1 MRRTAPIIITALA
14 LLCCAISTALAVEC
28 VSYYDLRDMKGPA
41 TVHVIAKSDVPSRTD
56 RGAWTDSTRWEWLI
70 QEEED
75 QYFGIY
81 VYTDM
86 NQYRALPPD
95 KQVLIRNHI
104 ECDLTITIDG
114 EGHKTIGDFKEYH
127 APIWT
132 IEVVGVVVDIILMF
146 LVMVL
151 FAVIIYTIISKADV
165 SGKSRTP
172 ARRTGIPLWMALLGT
187 WEEVSRKRK
196 RRDRERRDR

>member
-1 MRRTAPIIITALA
+1 MRRTVIIMATTLM
-14 LLCCAISTALAVEC
+14 LLFCAFHTTLAVEY
-28 VSYYDLRDMKGPA
+28 VSYYDLRDMKEPA
-41 TVHVIAKSDVPSRTD
+41 TVHVIAKTDIPSHTD
-56 RGAWTDSTRWEWLI
+56 RGAWTDSTRWEWLV
-70 QEEED
+70 QEKED

-127 APIWT
+127 APIWS
-132 IEVVGVVVDIILMF
+132 VGLVVDIILMF
-146 LVMVL
+146 LVMML
-151 FAVIIYTIISKADV
+151 GAAIIYIIISKADV
-165 SGKSRTP
+165 SGKSQTS

-187 WEEVSRKRK
+187 WEEVSQKRK
-196 RRDRERRDR
+196 RRDRERRD

>member
-1 MRRTAPIIITALA
+1 MRRITLIIITALS
-14 LLCCAISTALAVEC
+14 LLCYVLPTAFAVEY
-28 VSYYDLRDMKGPA
+28 VTYYDLRDMKGPA
-41 TVHVIAKSDVPSRTD
+41 TVHVIAKTDVPSRTD
-56 RGAWTDSTRWEWLI
+56 RGAWTDSTRWGWLV
-70 QEEED
+70 QEEKD

-86 NQYRALPPD
+86 DQYRALPPD

-114 EGHKTIGDFKEYH
+114 EGHKTIDDFKEYH

-132 IEVVGVVVDIILMF
+132 VEVIGVVVDCILLF
-146 LVMVL
+146 LVMAL
-151 FAVIIYTIISKADV
+151 FGVIIYIVINKADV
-165 SGKSRTP
+165 RGKSQTS
-172 ARRTGIPLWMALLGT
+172 ARQTRIPLWMAFLGT

-196 RRDRERRDR
+196 RRDHDRRDS